1 MKNKE
6 RNETY
11 KVEMFIC
18 RTACLEV
25 HIISHSSV
33 KTSNFIHFT
42 KPSDILTCNVS
53 IEKYENDFFKI

>member
-6 RNETY
+6 RNEAN

-18 RTACLEV
+18 RTAYSEV
-25 HIISHSSV
+25 HIINHSSV

-42 KPSDILTCNVS
+42 KPSDVLTT
-53 IEKYENDFFKI
+53 Y